1 VLNRRKT
8 VEEKKKQVERKTRPP
23 QEPKAKG
30 KSNNYKGTFIEQM
43 TMTVWG
49 VRTNLLCAMSN
60 KAKVSS
66 EQRTWR
72 EMIRKVSNSNQD

>member
-8 VEEKKKQVERKTRPP
+8 VEEKKNKLKERLDP
-23 QEPKAKG
+23 QPKAKG
-30 KSNNYKGTFIEQM
+30 KSNNYKGTLIEQM